1 MKNNIKTQIEECRK
15 LIEVQLEW
23 EASAQWKQRD
33 YEHLSDLI
41 YAKTGTRL
49 SLSTLKRLWTG
60 QFSNAPQSATLD
72 ALAQFA
78 QFKSWNEFRS
88 SATIA
93 KSTLENEPTN
103 KPKRNQSNLWSGL
116 VVSLILG
123 SVILLFL
130 KNHSGNKSK
139 QTTSVELKQEVN
151 FSHKILAEGLPNTV
165 IFSFDLSQIKEDS
178 LFFQQSWDYKTRVQ
192 IPAKSRNFSS
202 IYYYPGY
209 HSAKLFAGKTQ
220 IAEQKV
226 HIKTNGWQGLA
237 SSVANEAMPVYLKNP
252 VHDGMLYAPLDEQPI
267 QQFLTDNS
275 EFNVR
280 YYNISD
286 FQDVTG
292 DNFLLTA
299 KIRND
304 IKHGGLTCQDVRF
317 YISCE
322 SGMIIVPFCV
332 PGCVANLNLLASN
345 HYLAGQNNDLSAL
358 GINLSEWQKI
368 FISSD
373 TKKLHIKTPSGELS
387 TTYNQ
392 SLGGIKGLIIEFHG
406 SGAIDEISLG
416 NVLDE
421 KPKYKWMFD

>member
-15 LIEVQLEW
+15 LIEIQLEW
-23 EASAQWKQRD
+23 EASSQWKQRD

-41 YAKTGTRL
+41 YEKTGTRL

-60 QFSNAPQSATLD
+60 QFSNAPQPATLD

-78 QFKSWNEFRS
+78 QFKSWIEFRS
-88 SATIA
+88 SVTIT
-93 KSTLENEPTN
+93 KSSSENEPRN
-103 KPKRNQSNLWSGL
+103 RHERNQSKLWRGL
-116 VVSLILG
+116 VVFLILS

-130 KNHSGNKSK
+130 KIRSGNKPE
-139 QTTSVELKQEVN
+139 QTTSVELNPEVS

-165 IFSFDLSQIKEDS
+165 VFSFDLSNIKADS
-178 LFFQQSWDYKTRVQ
+178 FFFQQSWDYKTRVQ

-209 HSAKLFAGKTQ
+209 HSAKLFADKTQ

-226 HIKTNGWQGLA
+226 HIKTNGWLGLA
-237 SSVANEAMPVYLKNP
+237 SSVANKAMPVYLKNP
-252 VHDGMLYAPLDEQPI
+252 VHDGMLYAPLTEQPI
-267 QQFLTDNS
+267 QKLLADKS

-280 YYNISD
+280 FYNISD
-286 FQDVTG
+286 FQDLSG

-304 IKHGGLTCQDVRF
+304 IKHGGLTCQNVKF

-322 SGMIIVPFCV
+322 SGMIIVPFCM
-332 PGCVANLNLLASN
+332 PGCVGNLNLRVSD

-358 GINLSEWQKI
+358 GIKLSEWQNISI
-368 FISSD
+368 FSD
-373 TKKLHIKTPSGELS
+373 KKKLYIKTPSGELS
-387 TTYNQ
+387 NTYNQ
-392 SLGGIKGLIIEFHG
+392 SLGAIKGMMIEFHG
-406 SGAIDEISLG
+406 SGAIDDISLG
-416 NVLDE
+416 NMLDE